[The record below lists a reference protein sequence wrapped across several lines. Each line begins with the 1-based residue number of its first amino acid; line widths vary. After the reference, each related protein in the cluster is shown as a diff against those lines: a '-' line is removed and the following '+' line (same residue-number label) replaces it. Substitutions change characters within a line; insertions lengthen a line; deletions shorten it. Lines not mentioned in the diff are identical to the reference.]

1 MPIEHV
7 AARTV
12 IKPWG
17 VADPRPWTQPRCDG
31 TSIGELWYERTSVD
45 RTPASLLLKLLF
57 TSQPLSI
64 QVHPDDTF
72 ARSIGLPNGKTE
84 AWYVI
89 EATADAKV
97 ALGLRHS
104 CSPQQLRRAIE
115 DGSIADLVA
124 WRSVSAGEVVSV
136 PAGTIHAIGAG
147 LVIAEI
153 QQRSDTTFR
162 LFDYGRQRD
171 LHLDC
176 AVAAANTGVGEP
188 DAQAIHVS
196 GQRTLLVTNQ
206 HFVLERLV
214 LPPESNWRLEADR
227 ETWLLALSGSATI
240 GSVEIA
246 AGGAIYAEDETAGIR
261 IGAVSLT
268 CLVAYSGDVAR
279 NLLQKHTQPYADDVS
294 TSERVLTPSPLPLDD
309 GAATRGRK
317 GETHEETPAY
327 RVHWQPFAAPLRNS
341 HLYPRSA

>member
-17 VADPRPWTQPRCDG
+17 VADPRPWTQPGCDG
-31 TSIGELWYERTSVD
+31 TPIGELWYERTSAD

-84 AWYVI
+84 AWYIV
-89 EATADAKV
+89 EASAGAKV

-115 DGSIADLVA
+115 EGSIADLVA
-124 WRSVSAGEVVSV
+124 WRSVAVGDVVSV

-176 AVAAANTGVGEP
+176 AVAAANTSVGEP

-196 GQRTLLVTNQ
+196 GQRTLLVANQ
-206 HFVLERLV
+206 HFVLERLFCRRNPSGASKWIGRHSCSRSAARQPSD
-214 LPPESNWRLEADR
+214 LSRSQQAAPSMRKLKQPAS
-227 ETWLLALSGSATI
+227 AL
-240 GSVEIA
+240 V
-246 AGGAIYAEDETAGIR
+246 
-261 IGAVSLT
+261 
-268 CLVAYSGDVAR
+268 
-279 NLLQKHTQPYADDVS
+279 
-294 TSERVLTPSPLPLDD
+294 PLP
-309 GAATRGRK
+309 
-317 GETHEETPAY
+317 
-327 RVHWQPFAAPLRNS
+327 
-341 HLYPRSA
+341 

>member
-7 AARTV
+7 TARTV
-12 IKPWG
+12 TKPWG
-17 VADPRPWTQPRCDG
+17 VADPRPWTQPRCAG
-31 TSIGELWYERTSVD
+31 TPIGELWYERAGAD

-64 QVHPDDTF
+64 QVHPDDAF
-72 ARSIGLPNGKTE
+72 ARLIGLPNGKTE
-84 AWYVI
+84 AWYVV
-89 EATADAKV
+89 EAAAGAKV
-97 ALGLRHS
+97 ALGLSHS

-124 WRSVSAGEVVSV
+124 WRSVAVGDVVSV

-176 AVAAANTGVGEP
+176 AVAAANAGVGEP

-196 GQRTLLVTNQ
+196 GQRTLLVANR

-214 LPPESNWRLEADR
+214 LPPESTWCLEANR

-246 AGGAIYAEDETAGIR
+246 AGGAVYAEAETASIH
-261 IGAVSLT
+261 IGAASVT
-268 CLVAYSGDVAR
+268 CLVAYTGDVAR
-279 NLLQKHTQPYADDVS
+279 NLLQAHKQPYSGDAS
-294 TSERVLTPSPLPLDD
+294 TSERVLTPAPISLDD

-317 GETHEETPAY
+317 GTTNEETSAY
-327 RVHWQPFAAPLRNS
+327 RVHRQSFASPLRNS
-341 HLYPRSA
+341 DLHPRSA

>member
-7 AARTV
+7 TASSVA
-12 IKPWG
+12 KPWG
-17 VADPRPWTQPRCDG
+17 VVDPRPWTQPRSDG
-31 TSIGELWYERTSVD
+31 TWIGELWYERTGAD
-45 RTPASLLLKLLF
+45 RTPTSLLLKLLF

-64 QVHPDDTF
+64 QVHPDDAF

-84 AWYVI
+84 AWYVV
-89 EATADAKV
+89 EAAAGAKV
-97 ALGLRHS
+97 ALGLSRS

-115 DGSIADLVA
+115 DGSIAELVV
-124 WRSVSAGEVVSV
+124 WRSVAAGDVVSV

-176 AVAAANTGVGEP
+176 AVAAANTGAGESDSRP
-188 DAQAIHVS
+188 IHMS
-196 GQRTLLVTNQ
+196 GQRTLLVSNL
-206 HFVLERLV
+206 HFMLERVV
-214 LPPESNWRLEADR
+214 LPPETIWRLEADR
-227 ETWLLALSGSATI
+227 ETWLLVLSGSATI

-246 AGGAIYAEDETAGIR
+246 AGGAIYAESQTTGIHVG
-261 IGAVSLT
+261 GASVT
-268 CLVAYSGDVAR
+268 CLVAYIGDVAR
-279 NLLQKHTQPYADDVS
+279 NLLQRLARPQSDDVS

-317 GETHEETPAY
+317 GTTNEETQAY
-327 RVHWQPFAAPLRNS
+327 CVHRQSFAPSLRNRDL
-341 HLYPRSA
+341 HPRSP

>member
-7 AARTV
+7 AARAV

-31 TSIGELWYERTSVD
+31 TSIGELWYERTGAD
-45 RTPASLLLKLLF
+45 RTPGSLLLKLLF

-64 QVHPDDTF
+64 QVHPDDAF

-84 AWYVI
+84 AWYIV
-89 EATADAKV
+89 EAAAGAKV
-97 ALGLRHS
+97 ALGLS
-104 CSPQQLRRAIE
+104 GVCSRQQLRRAIE
-115 DGSIADLVA
+115 DGSIAELVV
-124 WRSVSAGEVVSV
+124 WRSVVAGDVVSV

-176 AVAAANTGVGEP
+176 AVAAADTGAGESDERP
-188 DAQAIHVS
+188 IQMS
-196 GQRTLLVTNQ
+196 RQRTLLVSNQ
-206 HFVLERLV
+206 HFVLERMV
-214 LPPESNWRLEADR
+214 LPPESIWLLEADR
-227 ETWLLALSGSATI
+227 ETWLLVLSGSATI
-240 GSVEIA
+240 GSIEVAE
-246 AGGAIYAEDETAGIR
+246 GGAIYAEAETAGIR
-261 IGAVSLT
+261 IGASSVT
-268 CLVAYSGDVAR
+268 CLVAYTGDVAR
-279 NLLQKHTQPYADDVS
+279 NLLQRHTHDLS
-294 TSERVLTPSPLPLDD
+294 TPGRVLTPSPLPLDD

-317 GETHEETPAY
+317 GTTNEETPAY
-327 RVHWQPFAAPLRNS
+327 RVHRQSFAPSMRNRDL
-341 HLYPRSA
+341 HPRSP